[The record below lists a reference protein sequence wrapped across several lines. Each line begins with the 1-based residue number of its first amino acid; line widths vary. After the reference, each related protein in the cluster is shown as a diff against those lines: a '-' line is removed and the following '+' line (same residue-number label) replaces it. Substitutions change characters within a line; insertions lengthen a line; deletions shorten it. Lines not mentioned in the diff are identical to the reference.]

1 MTSLFR
7 KLFKVRK
14 CRYGCANFCGDHTC
28 CYHCIIKDSCIL
40 SCKHPNYNY
49 HYSDCGSC
57 LGWGFDDVKVLNS
70 FHIYSYADFSVY
82 IIIEKSIGEL

>member
-49 HYSDCGSC
+49 HYSDYGSC
-57 LGWGFDDVKVLNS
+57 LEWGFDDVKVLLCLILGIS
-70 FHIYSYADFSVY
+70 TACVVDWMGIF
-82 IIIEKSIGEL
+82 K

>member
-14 CRYGCANFCGDHTC
+14 CGYGCANFCGDHTC

-49 HYSDCGSC
+49 HYSDRGSC
-57 LGWGFDDVKVLNS
+57 LGWGFDDVKVLLCLILGIS
-70 FHIYSYADFSVY
+70 TACVVDWMGIF
-82 IIIEKSIGEL
+82 K

>member
-49 HYSDCGSC
+49 HYSDYGSC
-57 LGWGFDDVKVLNS
+57 LGWGFDDVEVIKGEPRKTFIQNSYYKVTE
-70 FHIYSYADFSVY
+70 FSAF
-82 IIIEKSIGEL
+82 

>member
-57 LGWGFDDVKVLNS
+57 LGWEFDDVKVLLCLILGIS
-70 FHIYSYADFSVY
+70 TACVVDWMGIF
-82 IIIEKSIGEL
+82 K

>member
-57 LGWGFDDVKVLNS
+57 LGWEFDMYKIVLWVVMGIS
-70 FHIYSYADFSVY
+70 TACVVDWMGIF
-82 IIIEKSIGEL
+82 K

>member
-57 LGWGFDDVKVLNS
+57 LGWGFDDVKVLLCLILGIS
-70 FHIYSYADFSVY
+70 TACMVDWMGIF
-82 IIIEKSIGEL
+82 K